1 MAISKFDRQRYADN
15 LELYLPTNTFDN
27 NLYDEIRD
35 FIIQIPIP
43 GCIKSDSTHPSSMR
57 LFCSIFKLTNLHSC
71 FTNPDFEELIYDTDQ
86 RRKIDA
92 MMISSVFRPIDVV
105 REFPHIN
112 QLIIET
118 YIDCIAN
125 FKQASSKHTYVAKYL
140 GDELEKKLFTKILS
154 ISSRQHLKVLLGL
167 KCVSLNPVEVLD
179 KSLNIANLKT
189 DIALM
194 NDNDSELEKWLKLRV
209 VIAERLHRMGAGTQT
224 DLDRLIEA
232 LQVEATY
239 QDPVIYRKEDLDL
252 LPPEVSSE

>member
-1 MAISKFDRQRYADN
+1 MAVSKFDRRRFTDS
-15 LELYLPTNTFDN
+15 LELYLPTNIFEEK
-27 NLYDEIRD
+27 LYDEIKD

-43 GCIKSDSTHPSSMR
+43 ACIKLDSTDSSSMR
-57 LFCSIFKLTNLHSC
+57 LFCSIFKLINLNSC
-71 FTNPDFEELIYDTDQ
+71 FSNPDFEELIYDTDQ

-118 YIDCIAN
+118 YIDCVAN

-140 GDELEKKLFTKILS
+140 GDELEQKLFTKILS

-167 KCVSLNPVEVLD
+167 KCITMNPTEVLE

-194 NDNDSELEKWLKLRV
+194 NDDDSELEKWIKLRV
-209 VIAERLHRMGAGTQT
+209 IIAERLHRMGAGTQS

-232 LQVEATY
+232 LRVEPIY

-252 LPPEVSSE
+252 LPPESSS